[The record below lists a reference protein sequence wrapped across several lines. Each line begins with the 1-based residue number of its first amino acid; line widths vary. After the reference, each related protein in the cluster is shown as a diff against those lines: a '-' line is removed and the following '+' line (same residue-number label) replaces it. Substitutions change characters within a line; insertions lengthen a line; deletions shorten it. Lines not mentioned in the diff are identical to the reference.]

1 MLLHLLEG
9 AFSCIIPQNVS
20 NLLCPFPI
28 SWYDEKLLLFLCLY
42 QMCFDRVS
50 FFSISLLEDNGD
62 DHYIQLLQHNIQ
74 DYKQLQTFFRNFSL
88 LKFLLYSK
96 KAKIWFISLYNT
108 EVSIRMHDHWSQC
121 PDNNEEGKVSIV
133 CPVDN
138 DCPVFGKLQFFI
150 PWIDMR
156 KCLEALVYFEVI

>member
-1 MLLHLLEG
+1 MLLTYY
-9 AFSCIIPQNVS
+9 A
-20 NLLCPFPI
+20 
-28 SWYDEKLLLFLCLY
+28 LFQFHDMMKSYYWSYIYIKCVLTG
-42 QMCFDRVS
+42 VS

-138 DCPVFGKLQFFI
+138 DCPVFGKLQLLYPGLI
-150 PWIDMR
+150 WGSS
-156 KCLEALVYFEVI
+156 